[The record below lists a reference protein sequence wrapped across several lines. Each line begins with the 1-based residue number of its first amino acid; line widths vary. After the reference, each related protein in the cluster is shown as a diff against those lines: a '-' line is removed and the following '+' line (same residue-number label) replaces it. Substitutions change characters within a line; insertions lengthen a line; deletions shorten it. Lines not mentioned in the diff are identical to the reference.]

1 MESKKKLTDPVFS
14 LGNKLYRYAWNI
26 TYLFFFKFTP
36 IYLFHF
42 RVFILKIFGAKVHRN
57 SRIYPTAKI
66 WSPKNLIVKSTA
78 TIGPFVN
85 IYNQGLIQIESNV
98 IISQGAHI
106 CASTH
111 DYNNF
116 LHPLVLSPILICE
129 NSWICS
135 DAFIGPGVT
144 VAEGTVVGARA
155 VLTKDTEQWF
165 VYAGNPAKKIKARVK
180 F

>member
-1 MESKKKLTDPVFS
+1 MKVKNTLTDPVFS
-14 LGNKLYRYAWNI
+14 LENKLYRCIWNI
-26 TYLFFFKFTP
+26 TYLLFFKFTP
-36 IYLFHF
+36 VYLFHF
-42 RVFILKIFGAKVHRN
+42 RVFILNLFGAKVHKT

-66 WSPKNLIVKSTA
+66 WSPKNLRVESTA

-85 IYNQGLIQIESNV
+85 VYNQGLIEIKSNV
-98 IISQGAHI
+98 IISQGVHI

-111 DYNNF
+111 DYNNP

-155 VLTKDTEQWF
+155 VLTKDTEPWF
-165 VYAGNPAKKIKARVK
+165 VYAGNPAKKIKARVR